1 MSREFFFHWGSW
13 CDRDREI
20 GIEIFLPLFTFLQM
34 GQKGGTER
42 LKMGQKDRDRKVGQN
57 VSGPQSAVVPYYH
70 VSYEFSIYNIL
81 LCSCGVKILL
91 SAVLAVY
98 ANLTKVTKWCPER

>member
-42 LKMGQKDRDRKVGQN
+42 LKMGQKGGTERPGQKGGTERLRT
-57 VSGPQSAVVPYYH
+57 SERGS
-70 VSYEFSIYNIL
+70 SILSCL
-81 LCSCGVKILL
+81 L
-91 SAVLAVY
+91 
-98 ANLTKVTKWCPER
+98 